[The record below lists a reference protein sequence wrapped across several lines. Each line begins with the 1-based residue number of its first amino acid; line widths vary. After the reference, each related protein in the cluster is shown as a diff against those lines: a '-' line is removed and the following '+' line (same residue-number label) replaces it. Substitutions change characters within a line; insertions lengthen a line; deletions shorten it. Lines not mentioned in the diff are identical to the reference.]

1 MEKKLA
7 DLNFSNRLYKTSPA
21 LFHLVKPTPL
31 ENPTLLHLN
40 LKLLNELGLSSE
52 ITKNPS
58 FLRFINGDLEFEG
71 TLILTKAQ
79 AVLIF
84 LAIIGNILFLMV
96 YYAYKR
102 KN

>member
-71 TLILTKAQ
+71 PFFGSSFYAGHQFGYFVPMLGDGR
-79 AVLIF
+79 
-84 LAIIGNILFLMV
+84 AIMIGEIST
-96 YYAYKR
+96 
-102 KN
+102 